1 MRLVDSPFDSEHYGL
16 AIGRLV
22 RDDGDGPDEL
32 AAAIAAA
39 RRERYAVVFVRLAS
53 DDPLRGALEDA
64 GHAPVDT
71 LVTSTLAARPAIA
84 RSSEPSPEPG
94 PEPGPEPVIERHDRL
109 DDPFDVASVAVIT
122 GEAIRTSH
130 LHVDPRLP
138 AERTRA
144 LYAAWATND
153 VTGRAQ
159 QTIVAR
165 AGRSLIGYLA
175 VVAAPATAPTTARID
190 LVAVAAT
197 WRGRGAG
204 AALVAGFVDW
214 LGERAI
220 TATVGT
226 QADNPALRLYA
237 RCGFVPTATHV
248 TYHLWLDG

>member
-1 MRLVDSPFDSEHYGL
+1 MRLVDSPFDSAHYGL

-22 RDDGDGPDEL
+22 RDAGDGPGEL
-32 AAAIAAA
+32 WAAIAAA
-39 RRERYAVVFVRLAS
+39 RREEYAVVFVRLAG
-53 DDPLRGALEDA
+53 DDPLRGALEPA

-71 LVTSTLAARPAIA
+71 LVTSTLGPDRPAIP
-84 RSSEPSPEPG
+84 RSAQLAIEP
-94 PEPGPEPVIERHDRL
+94 RDRL
-109 DDPFDVASVAVIT
+109 DDPFDIAAIAAIT

-130 LHVDPRLP
+130 LHADPRLP
-138 AERTRA
+138 AERTRS

-165 AGRSLIGYLA
+165 AGRDLIGYLT
-175 VVAAPATAPTTARID
+175 VVAGAETVMID
-190 LVAVAAT
+190 LVAVAAA

-204 AALVAGFVDW
+204 ASLVAGFVDW
-214 LGERAI
+214 LGDRTV

-226 QADNPALRLYA
+226 QADNSALRLYA

-248 TYHLWLDG
+248 TYHLWLDR

>member
-1 MRLVDSPFDSEHYGL
+1 MRLVASPFDSEHYGL

-22 RDDGDGPDEL
+22 CDDGDGPGEL
-32 AAAIAAA
+32 AEAIAAA
-39 RRERYAVVFVRLAS
+39 RRERFAVVFVRLAG
-53 DDPLRGALEDA
+53 DDPLRGAIE
-64 GHAPVDT
+64 GNGYTPVDT
-71 LVTSTLAARPAIA
+71 LVTSTLAARPAIP
-84 RSSEPSPEPG
+84 RSDEPSPEL
-94 PEPGPEPVIERHDRL
+94 VIQRHDRL
-109 DDPFDVASVAVIT
+109 DDPFDVASVVAIT

-130 LHVDPRLP
+130 LHADPRLP
-138 AERTRA
+138 AGRTRA

-165 AGRSLIGYLA
+165 AGRSLIGYLT
-175 VVAAPATAPTTARID
+175 VVAAPPAAPTTARID
-190 LVAVAAT
+190 LVAVTAAG
-197 WRGRGAG
+197 RGRGAG
-204 AALVAGFVDW
+204 AALIAGFVDW
-214 LGERAI
+214 LGDRPI